1 MPFIVTVSTPET
13 DHYTATVSLEDA
25 RRVAFAAIDAS
36 GPDRRS
42 LNSDEQRADHFLRCD
57 VRTLTDAGGWIGSL
71 YNGGEIT
78 VKPISGYALLQQIPS
93 FPPGTRPKRD
103 DVDRAS
109 SSDTGYVARIVAAW
123 NETIGSPLAAQG
135 N

>member
-71 YNGGEIT
+71 YNGGEIS
-78 VKPISGYALLQQIPS
+78 VQPISGYALLQQIPA
-93 FPPGTRPKRD
+93 GHRPMRD

-109 SSDTGYVARIVAAW
+109 ASEAGYVARIIAAW
-123 NETIGSPLAAQG
+123 NARQEIVIIAQG